1 MAENKDEFTVANY
14 LEFLG
19 WEGPAPSKPSVETLT
34 RLQRLHSTKIP
45 FDNFDMHLE
54 NPVLSTN
61 PVDVWPKVRDGRRGT
76 YCFEGNFLFAEAL
89 QKIGY
94 QAALIPVCSWRPF
107 ALSFAPLPSH
117 CNIVVILDDK
127 WYLIDVATVDMIDG
141 FLDLRVDTI
150 QRVTNGMRYRLSII
164 PDEPFVVPETALA
177 RVRAINEKSVLLSN
191 ANDCIS
197 FVVEKED
204 VVRDSSYNPIEPM
217 KLEWVRR
224 FWFRIPRSSIAL
236 PDQIRNDQ
244 LFPLLSFPPQLEYAM
259 AELLVEF
266 TALKDER
273 AHHYKQWVGIRYTPE
288 EKIMVAGFR
297 VMRIKRPYG
306 PRDVVRFDAS
316 ECDTTATERP
326 TLSPE
331 EEEILMKENWS
342 KVRAHLE
349 SQVGI
354 RLSDELIRDRLRIR
368 HNFAPSSGKTNE
380 HVWPY

>member
-1 MAENKDEFTVANY
+1 MTESKDQFTLENY
-14 LEFLG
+14 LDFLG
-19 WEGPAPSKPSVETLT
+19 WEGPVPTASYDALT

-45 FDNFDMHLE
+45 FDNFDMHFE

-89 QKIGY
+89 QKIGF
-94 QAALIPVCSWRPF
+94 QTALIPVCSWRPF

-117 CNIVVILDDK
+117 CNVVIILDDK
-127 WYLIDVATVDMIDG
+127 WYLLDVATVDMIDG
-141 FLDLRVDTI
+141 FLDFQVDTI
-150 QRVTNGMRYRLSII
+150 QQVANGMRYRLSII
-164 PDEPFVVPETALA
+164 PDEPFVIPDAAES
-177 RVRAINEKSVLLSN
+177 RVRAINDKSVLLSN
-191 ANDCIS
+191 ARDCVS

-204 VVRDSSYNPIEPM
+204 VLRDSDYNPIEPM

-224 FWFRIPRSSIAL
+224 FWFRIPRSGIPL
-236 PDQIRNDQ
+236 PELIRNDH
-244 LFPLLSFPPQLEYAM
+244 LFPLLSFPSQLEYAM

-273 AHHYKQWVGIRYTPE
+273 AHHYKQWVGIRYTSE

-306 PRDVVRFDAS
+306 PRDIVRYDAPPSSDAS
-316 ECDTTATERP
+316 ESEQSSI
-326 TLSPE
+326 SPE
-331 EEEILMKENWS
+331 ERATLMQERWANI
-342 KVRAHLE
+342 REQLE
-349 SQVGI
+349 SLVGI
-354 RLSDELIRDRLRIR
+354 RLSEDVIRDRLRIR
-368 HNFAPSSGKTNE
+368 HNFTPTCGKTNE